1 MNRLPALAVIG
12 SALLAACATAPDPA
26 ADSSF
31 SAESAPLTASAAA
44 PAEPPAETLT
54 SAPDLVVD
62 LNQRP
67 VDDTPVCE
75 TKRRA
80 GSRIPTMVCYTPE
93 QRAALEQQQAE
104 AARQYAR
111 DLDRE
116 RMLKDQQPRPLES
129 QSPAIIVFQ

>member
-1 MNRLPALAVIG
+1 MKRTALTLIG
-12 SALLAACATAPDPA
+12 SALLGACSTNPNAEPSFATASLA
-26 ADSSF
+26 AN
-31 SAESAPLTASAAA
+31 ALTAA
-44 PAEPPAETLT
+44 PSEPTAEQLT
-54 SAPDLVVD
+54 RAPDLVVD
-62 LNQRP
+62 LTEPR
-67 VDDTPVCE
+67 VDDTPICE

-80 GSRIPTMVCYTPE
+80 GSRIPTTVCYTAA

-116 RMLKDQQPRPLES
+116 RMLKDQQPRPIEQ